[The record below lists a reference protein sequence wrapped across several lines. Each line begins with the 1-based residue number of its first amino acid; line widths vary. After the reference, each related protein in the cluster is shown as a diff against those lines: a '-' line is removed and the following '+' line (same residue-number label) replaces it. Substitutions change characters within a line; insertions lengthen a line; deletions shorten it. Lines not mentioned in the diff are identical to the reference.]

1 MTSAAVVPVPLI
13 KMDALV
19 SLVSL
24 VYCVMNDVR
33 QISTESIVSMNVTV
47 EMEQSVMLL
56 RVSVPVHPE
65 CLVSTVKTVARR
77 VIGVIVAIKDV
88 GYDLCFNQFKIK
100 DLFSAVQAVVGV
112 TASSAYATV
121 KRGAMERT
129 VSINVLDFHMDLVA

>member
-1 MTSAAVVPVPLI
+1 MVPVPLI

-24 VYCVMNDVR
+24 VYSVMNAVR
-33 QISTESIVSMNVTV
+33 QISTESIVSTSATV

-65 CLVSTVKTVARR
+65 CLASTVKTAVRQ

-88 GYDLCFNQFKIK
+88 GYEFGFNQFEIK
-100 DLFSAVQAVVGV
+100 DLFSVVQAVVGV

>member
-1 MTSAAVVPVPLI
+1 MVPVALI

-33 QISTESIVSMNVTV
+33 QISTESIVSMSVTV

-56 RVSVPVHPE
+56 RVNVPVHLE

-88 GYDLCFNQFKIK
+88 GYDFRFNQFK
-100 DLFSAVQAVVGV
+100 V
-112 TASSAYATV
+112 
-121 KRGAMERT
+121 
-129 VSINVLDFHMDLVA
+129 